1 MGLDKSL
8 KNKVK
13 MQSEHLGKESA
24 FSDHSYLENI
34 GRIDTEIDR
43 SVLME

>member
-1 MGLDKSL
+1 MGLE
-8 KNKVK
+8 KVIQNRGK

-34 GRIDTEIDR
+34 GRVDTEIDR
-43 SVLME
+43 SILME